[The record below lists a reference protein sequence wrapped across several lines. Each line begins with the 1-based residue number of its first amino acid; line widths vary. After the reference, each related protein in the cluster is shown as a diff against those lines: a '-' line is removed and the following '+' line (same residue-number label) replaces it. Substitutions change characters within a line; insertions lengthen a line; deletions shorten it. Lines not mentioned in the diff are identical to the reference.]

1 MQRNPSWKIN
11 ENYKLLNNKFDNV
24 IQTSIKF
31 SNTLNESDLEEVEK
45 LLAEASD
52 RGWYPFVSE
61 LYKNIDDLHAFDY
74 ICEVEKDELI
84 FEFLMLEQEVDILDE
99 FGEIDLISF
108 KDRIEKLKLTL

>member
-1 MQRNPSWKIN
+1 MQKNPSWKLN

-61 LYKNIDDLHAFDY
+61 IYKDFTDIAKFDY

-84 FEFLMLEQEVDILDE
+84 FEFLMLEQEVHILEE
-99 FGEIDLISF
+99 FGEIDLMSF